1 MTGWFKET
9 DLFAIHFIGCRFF
22 DEETGRDQIYLE
34 GSEWTRRKNGRL
46 EKCSCFEVDGNA
58 GFSCIFTDEDTFL
71 LIADSNQIH
80 KISILDKSV
89 YRDDFVN
96 VPTYG
101 IVALAIDQEN
111 NNLYFSDV
119 SFDRTGRVS
128 TL

>member
-1 MTGWFKET
+1 MSDGSERTKNKTFFT
-9 DLFAIHFIGCRFF
+9 GCRFF

-80 KISILDKSV
+80 KISILDKS
-89 YRDDFVN
+89 
-96 VPTYG
+96 G
-101 IVALAIDQEN
+101 K
-111 NNLYFSDV
+111 FSILIILI
-119 SFDRTGRVS
+119 GRWTMPV
-128 TL
+128 